1 MWKAVEKPA
10 GDSSMLIQ
18 IFITLSLL
26 LNAIPRMYFHAF
38 MGVKKKKQKHNSFS
52 IQTALNVMM
61 HVPIWQK
68 LMIKIHLC
76 SRSYLNVGASY
87 LIFQWEKA
95 LVNEWLNLIED
106 TGFLTCNSQGFS
118 CLACYKGWSDNCV
131 AKYSKV

>member
-1 MWKAVEKPA
+1 MEKPA

-38 MGVKKKKQKHNSFS
+38 MGVKKKQKHNSFS

-95 LVNEWLNLIED
+95 LVNE
-106 TGFLTCNSQGFS
+106 
-118 CLACYKGWSDNCV
+118 
-131 AKYSKV
+131 